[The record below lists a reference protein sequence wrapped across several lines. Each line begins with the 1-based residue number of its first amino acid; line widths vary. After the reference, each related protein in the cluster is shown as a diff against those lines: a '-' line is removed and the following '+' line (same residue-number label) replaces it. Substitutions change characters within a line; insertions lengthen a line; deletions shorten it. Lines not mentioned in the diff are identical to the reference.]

1 MSAFSVAGQLGYLV
15 LPVAVAAESA
25 GVPVPGEAALIAAGV
40 LASAGHMEIVAVV
53 ALAALGAI
61 VGDNLGYVLGRR
73 LGRRAL
79 VARGPARR
87 MRRGALEAA
96 SVLFER
102 HGGAAVFLGRFVAI
116 GRVAVAWLAGAD
128 RMPWRKFAAWNAVGS
143 VTWATAVGGVAY
155 AVGAA
160 GAKWIGIAGIVIA
173 VLTLGAFIRERRRA
187 TPSPAA
193 TP

>member
-25 GVPVPGEAALIAAGV
+25 GVPVPGETALISAGV

-79 VARGPARR
+79 VAHGPARR
-87 MRRGALEAA
+87 MRRGALDAA
-96 SVLFER
+96 SALFER
-102 HGGAAVFLGRFVAI
+102 HGGAAVFVGRFVAV

-128 RMPWRKFAAWNAVGS
+128 RMPWRKFAAWNAAAS
-143 VTWATAVGGVAY
+143 LTWATLVGGVAY
-155 AVGAA
+155 VVGAA
-160 GAKWIGIAGIVIA
+160 GAKWIAIAGLVIL
-173 VLTLGAFIRERRRA
+173 VLTLGAFVRNRRRA
-187 TPSPAA
+187 TPSPAS